1 MHFREDIRGP
11 SLLVW
16 GVMENYDQLPIPPQ
30 KKHSWKRRGEKGPMG
45 RPWVRMWHLNE
56 SAEIMATVQL
66 LIFVEHFYALGIA
79 LST

>member
-1 MHFREDIRGP
+1 
-11 SLLVW
+11 
-16 GVMENYDQLPIPPQ
+16 
-30 KKHSWKRRGEKGPMG
+30 MG